1 MPSPPDFYGMLQHA
15 VKQDAHQVILA
26 VLQHPLFAQAVIGLC
41 NTAAAF
47 SSTPADCARYL
58 GSIGWT
64 FADQADFPLLANQK
78 GLYDTLSATLDVLN
92 HKAATD
98 STAINLF
105 FVFADA
111 IIKAKNNCH
120 ELQHQCKA
128 SVKQCRKCQ
137 DCDIKML
144 ASHLDLLTHCFDTLN
159 LLLSIRFR

>member
-26 VLQHPLFAQAVIGLC
+26 VLQRPLFAQAVIGLC

-64 FADQADFPLLANQK
+64 FANQADFPLLANQK
-78 GLYDTLSATLDVLN
+78 GLYDTLYSTLDILNRKAASLSATLDVLN
-92 HKAATD
+92 HKAAAD

-111 IIKAKNNCH
+111 IIKANNNCH
-120 ELQHQCKA
+120 ELQHQCEA
-128 SVKQCRKCQ
+128 AAVSLS
-137 DCDIKML
+137 I
-144 ASHLDLLTHCFDTLN
+144 
-159 LLLSIRFR
+159 LLSINIFS